1 MGIASTT
8 LSAAEQRN
16 LYSTATAAVNWSAS
30 SYSNWIGNKHFFSKD
45 DIQDL
50 IQVTATKAW
59 LHIGS
64 FDPNKAKF
72 STWVGHI
79 ATNCVK
85 DAADYMLKR
94 GRISDSPSEREG
106 EYDGEY
112 KEFSVDRTVNLH
124 DIQKHVQDVVST
136 LTANEQRLYGYI
148 AEEYTPKEIAD
159 IEGCSS
165 EAAATRCCRLRKKL
179 KKLTF

>member
-1 MGIASTT
+1 MGNSFST

-30 SYSNWIGNKHFFSKD
+30 SYSNWIGNKRFFSQD

-64 FDPNKAKF
+64 FDPTKAKF

-79 ATNCVK
+79 ATNCVR
-85 DAADYMLKR
+85 DAADHILKR
-94 GRISDSPSEREG
+94 GGISGSPSEQ
-106 EYDGEY
+106 DGEDGGAY
-112 KEFSVDRTVNLH
+112 GEFSVDRTVNLH
-124 DIQKHVQDVVST
+124 ELQKRVQDAVST
-136 LTANEQRLYGYI
+136 LSATEQRLYRYI
-148 AEEYTPKEIAD
+148 AEEYTPKEIAA
-159 IEGCSS
+159 IEGCSA

-179 KKLTF
+179 KEIV